1 MPAPEPEEAMPDQN
15 QSTIQGLISDAVRDM
30 SDLARKELA
39 LFRAELSENVKALV
53 IGVAM
58 MVGAA
63 VFAIAA
69 IILFTEALVKW
80 LATVVGSEA
89 LAALIVGGAM
99 AMVAVGLVLY
109 GRSTMSAA
117 SLLPTRATR
126 SIQRDTTVL
135 SERIAG

>member
-1 MPAPEPEEAMPDQN
+1 MSDQN
-15 QSTIQGLISDAVRDM
+15 QSSIQTLLSDALRDTT
-30 SDLARKELA
+30 DLARKEVA
-39 LFRAELSENVKALV
+39 LFRAELSENMRSLF
-53 IGVAM
+53 IGLAM
-58 MVGAA
+58 IVGAA

-99 AMVAVGLVLY
+99 AVIAVGLVLY
-109 GRSTMSAA
+109 GRSIMSAG
-117 SLLPTRATR
+117 SLVPTRALR

-135 SERIAG
+135 SERVAG